1 MPCPR
6 VRLALA
12 VTLCATAAFA
22 QPPAGAPGS
31 VGPVDGDVAPRVVIR
46 LVDGRLLD
54 TSTLTGR
61 AYVLDFWHPSCGPC
75 RGYVPRLNAAHRRL
89 ARAGALDIGVLAGP
103 ADGVDHARLRRAW
116 GIRYP
121 TGTPQGPD
129 DQSARSVF
137 PRLPAMYAVG
147 ADGRIAA
154 DARDHH
160 RLDALLLSDELLRVL
175 APRAVPSLAPPRPT
189 TSSRPRRP
197 G

>member
-6 VRLALA
+6 ARLALA

-22 QPPAGAPGS
+22 QPRADAT
-31 VGPVDGDVAPRVVIR
+31 GPVEGDVAPRVVIR

-54 TSTLTGR
+54 TSTLAGR

-89 ARAGALDIGVLAGP
+89 ARTGAMVIGVLAGP
-103 ADGVDHARLRRAW
+103 SDGVDHARLRRAW

-129 DQSARSVF
+129 DQSARYVF

-147 ADGRIAA
+147 TDGRIAV
-154 DARDHH
+154 DARDHR

-175 APRAVPSLAPPRPT
+175 APRALPSLAPAR
-189 TSSRPRRP
+189 RRRP